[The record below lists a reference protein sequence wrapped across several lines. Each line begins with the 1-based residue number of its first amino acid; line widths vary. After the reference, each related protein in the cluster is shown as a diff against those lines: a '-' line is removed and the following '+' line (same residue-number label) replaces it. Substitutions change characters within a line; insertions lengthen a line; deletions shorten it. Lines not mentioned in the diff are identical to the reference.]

1 MAADDI
7 NAKGGVLGQKIEVTD
22 YDTQTNPSVS
32 RSAVQK
38 ALDDGP
44 YAVVGPI
51 YSGSVKVN
59 MQITQAAK
67 IAQFTGAAA
76 ADITQMNNP
85 YIFRMAFSQTNSMP
99 RVARYIAEDLKAK
112 TVAVVWVNDD
122 MGKGGHETIAPEL
135 EKRGLKVVADLP
147 VEANQASFTPD
158 VVKIRGAKPD
168 AIFVYMHEE
177 ENTRFLKEIRKQG
190 GKAPLVGETTLMNAQ
205 TVQLAGDAANG
216 VVGNVMLSPDAD
228 VPAVKDFAKRF
239 TERFKTAPD
248 HNAMQGYMAVWL
260 VKAATEKMGKPD
272 AARLADTL
280 HGITVST
287 NDQPGILLDT
297 TVLANGDVDRQSFMV
312 EVVDGKA
319 VVKSTL
325 PKLGN

>member
-1 MAADDI
+1 MRHVKYLALTTVFAFGSIATVRAADTIKLANVVELSGPGASVGVLWGNAVHMAADDI
-7 NAKGGVLGQKIEVTD
+7 NAKGGILGQKIEVTD

-59 MQITQAAK
+59 MQLTQAAK

-122 MGKGGHETIAPEL
+122 MGKGGHETIAPEF

-147 VEANQASFTPD
+147 NEANQASFTPD
-158 VVKIRGAKPD
+158 VVKIRGA
-168 AIFVYMHEE
+168 
-177 ENTRFLKEIRKQG
+177 
-190 GKAPLVGETTLMNAQ
+190 
-205 TVQLAGDAANG
+205 
-216 VVGNVMLSPDAD
+216 
-228 VPAVKDFAKRF
+228 
-239 TERFKTAPD
+239 
-248 HNAMQGYMAVWL
+248 
-260 VKAATEKMGKPD
+260 
-272 AARLADTL
+272 
-280 HGITVST
+280 
-287 NDQPGILLDT
+287 
-297 TVLANGDVDRQSFMV
+297 
-312 EVVDGKA
+312 
-319 VVKSTL
+319 
-325 PKLGN
+325 